1 MASEY
6 ANNSKRKNKINTLY
20 FKIKKFCSLKD
31 VIKNTHTNHKTY
43 NQQNI
48 STQNISLINLYE

>member
-20 FKIKKFCSLKD
+20 FKIKKFCSLKE

-48 STQNISLINLYE
+48 ST